1 MLLMVRREGRWRLR
15 GWVVGVVGFRIMRGQ
30 GLRLLAGRGSG
41 LALVIG
47 WGGSRRGRA
56 PEALDL
62 HCNYRRDEGVLLGK
76 EHRACARA
84 WRQAYGSGENALG
97 FADESSHS

>member
-15 GWVVGVVGFRIMRGQ
+15 GWVVAVVGFRIRRGQ

-41 LALVIG
+41 LALGSG

-62 HCNYRRDEGVLLGK
+62 HCNYRRDEDVLLGK
-76 EHRACARA
+76 EHRAG
-84 WRQAYGSGENALG
+84 RQAYGSGEDALG
-97 FADESSHS
+97 SADESSHS